1 MSTSSGATVTNRQ
14 SIADVFADCYS
25 QLYQRLDHDQPTAP
39 PATTRKTT
47 DDAIP
52 PFTLKELNST
62 IAQLRSGRCRDTTG
76 LLAEMLKQ
84 GGNTLRG
91 HLLQLYNDI
100 LQPNAQP
107 PASWRQSTISIIF
120 KSGDP
125 QLPNNYRPISI
136 IPLLYKLFARLLYN
150 RIEPQLDKHQTPDQA
165 GFRHDY
171 STDDH
176 LYTTTLIHE
185 RSHEWQLPLWVSA
198 VDFKKAFDTID
209 HKCLWQ
215 ALARQNLPSNYI
227 HLLQKLYDDLTAVVK
242 TDKQSRRFSIERGV
256 KQGDPLSSLLFN
268 ALLGDIFQQLKIQ
281 WCRRSYGIQ
290 LGHTHATRLTNLRFA
305 DDVLLF
311 ARTLPQLTTML
322 THLRDL
328 AKTYGL
334 ELHPDKTYIL
344 SNLHRRRGSQATPK
358 VDIGGQYVN
367 VLHHKECAKYL
378 GRKFTLDDYH
388 TTEIDNQISTTW
400 RKLNAMRNEQ
410 TNRRYP
416 LRARLHMFDATITP
430 TILYG
435 CASWTTTTDLTTKI
449 LRTQRRMLRLIIGT
463 PRRRTA
469 TLPRTTDTSSSQ
481 DHDRAPQHNDDD
493 DLEPWPQYIKRATA
507 TAEKIANNL
516 RIPAWDTTFWR
527 RKWRWATRIANQPR
541 NRWTYLSTT
550 WQPELDPHQP
560 SHRRQARP
568 KKRWD
573 DDIRSFVQN
582 KSTPPNTSNWMD
594 LARDSTTWM
603 RLESEFIQYAMSR
616 KAKVKKPEEGKDE
629 ETQ

>member
-1 MSTSSGATVTNRQ
+1 MSVRFDLSPQHRTNKPATRQRPPPKSQWPPNDYDRFRSMVDDQLSSSPAPHNIDERHNNITTAIIDATRAAITTTYPKKRHDFPPTPPQQERLRQLILQRQQTPNNSSQRKTISLAIRKQLRHIRQIAQESRIEEVILKKQGLRHITREKHGRGKDLIASMSTFSGATVTNRQ
-14 SIADVFADCYS
+14 SIADVFADFYS

-39 PATTRKTT
+39 PPVTTRKTT

-215 ALARQNLPSNYI
+215 ALARQNLPPNYI

-242 TDKQSRRFSIERGV
+242 TDK
-256 KQGDPLSSLLFN
+256 
-268 ALLGDIFQQLKIQ
+268 
-281 WCRRSYGIQ
+281 
-290 LGHTHATRLTNLRFA
+290 
-305 DDVLLF
+305 
-311 ARTLPQLTTML
+311 
-322 THLRDL
+322 
-328 AKTYGL
+328 
-334 ELHPDKTYIL
+334 
-344 SNLHRRRGSQATPK
+344 
-358 VDIGGQYVN
+358 
-367 VLHHKECAKYL
+367 
-378 GRKFTLDDYH
+378 
-388 TTEIDNQISTTW
+388 
-400 RKLNAMRNEQ
+400 
-410 TNRRYP
+410 
-416 LRARLHMFDATITP
+416 
-430 TILYG
+430 
-435 CASWTTTTDLTTKI
+435 
-449 LRTQRRMLRLIIGT
+449 
-463 PRRRTA
+463 
-469 TLPRTTDTSSSQ
+469 
-481 DHDRAPQHNDDD
+481 
-493 DLEPWPQYIKRATA
+493 
-507 TAEKIANNL
+507 
-516 RIPAWDTTFWR
+516 
-527 RKWRWATRIANQPR
+527 
-541 NRWTYLSTT
+541 
-550 WQPELDPHQP
+550 
-560 SHRRQARP
+560 
-568 KKRWD
+568 
-573 DDIRSFVQN
+573 
-582 KSTPPNTSNWMD
+582 
-594 LARDSTTWM
+594 
-603 RLESEFIQYAMSR
+603 
-616 KAKVKKPEEGKDE
+616 
-629 ETQ
+629 